1 MFKQQ
6 QNQHRQH
13 LTRGC
18 ALITTGLLTAL
29 ALGTGAGPA
38 VAHQDAGPTAS
49 RLSARELLATSVPNS
64 DGGGGLATDLAYQAF
79 RSGERAAFGQVGES
93 ADEAFRSGERASLGQ
108 NAGAGP
114 AAARQDAGPATARVG
129 HQAQCFLQRV
139 DTLYVRCDNN
149 TGNGVPAP
157 AWIPQR

>member
-1 MFKQQ
+1 MFKWQ
-6 QNQHRQH
+6 QNQHRHH
-13 LTRGC
+13 LIPGC
-18 ALITTGLLTAL
+18 ALVTAAILTAL
-29 ALGTGAGPA
+29 ALSTGAGPA
-38 VAHQDAGPTAS
+38 AARQDPGPIAGRIPAK
-49 RLSARELLATSVPNS
+49 ELLATSVPSS
-64 DGGGGLATDLAYQAF
+64 DGGGALATDVAYQAF